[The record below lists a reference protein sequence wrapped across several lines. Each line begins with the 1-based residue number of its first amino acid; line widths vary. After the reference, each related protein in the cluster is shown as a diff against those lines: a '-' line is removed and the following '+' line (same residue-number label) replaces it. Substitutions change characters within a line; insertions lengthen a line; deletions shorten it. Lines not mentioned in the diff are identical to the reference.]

1 MTAALDRQSHV
12 DYLDALRAEPSSE
25 YLIVDSS
32 DIQFWNTSFK
42 CLHIEI
48 TVRNTGPTRSPAT
61 PMTVQSA
68 PLGAF
73 VAWRP
78 LTTTMIPELD
88 PDESYTAEFEV
99 DRANTRPLGNFSNVP
114 PQRLLTALAAD
125 DDSQR
130 PHPFNRMG
138 RQLLADDIFE
148 LLGQANAHWAGN
160 LNVFIGARPVER
172 HMARALRIYPGHT
185 CLAMFIVGEKRD
197 AYQFRIA
204 GADEL
209 WQVALGRVCARS
221 ANLLG
226 HHREAD
232 LIRESEWI
240 ALHGDGVILALLPP
254 ESATQGEI
262 HVHVTQRSTMEEAIV
277 EFSFDASAAGPGCYV
292 V

>member
-12 DYLDALRAEPSSE
+12 EYLDALRAEPSSE

-32 DIQFWNTSFK
+32 DIRFWNTSFK
-42 CLHIEI
+42 CLQIEI

-99 DRANTRPLGNFSNVP
+99 DRANTLPLGDFSNVP
-114 PQRLLTALAAD
+114 PQRLLTALASD
-125 DDSQR
+125 DDSKK
-130 PHPFNRMG
+130 PHPFKLMG

-160 LNVFIGARPVER
+160 LNVFIGARAVER
-172 HMARALRIYPGHT
+172 HMANALRIYPGRT
-185 CLAMFIVGEKRD
+185 CLAMFVVGEKQD
-197 AYQFRIA
+197 AYQFRIE

-209 WQVALGRVCARS
+209 WQVALCRFARGV
-221 ANLLG
+221 NLLG
-226 HHREAD
+226 RHREAD
-232 LIRESEWI
+232 LICESEWI
-240 ALHGDGVILALLPP
+240 ALQRDCVVLALLPP
-254 ESATQGEI
+254 ETATQGEI

-277 EFSFDASAAGPGCYV
+277 AFSFDASAAGPGCYV